1 MSVSRVSYTGR
12 WLQRIPPVSTRELI
26 PPASLIHFSTSLTNL
41 RLLWASSPS
50 FTKVCVS
57 ACEDWKTE
65 MWTPA
70 LMALGGRAGGEWGP
84 GPCKQEGSL
93 CVPLRPWETCP
104 LEPVSALASS
114 PSLLAQTCPQE
125 ASFTRCSDSPTLRGH
140 WL

>member
-57 ACEDWKTE
+57 ECEDWKTE

-70 LMALGGRAGGEWGP
+70 LMALGGRAGGEWDRDLANRKAASVSHCGL
-84 GPCKQEGSL
+84 GKHARSSL
-93 CVPLRPWETCP
+93 
-104 LEPVSALASS
+104 
-114 PSLLAQTCPQE
+114 
-125 ASFTRCSDSPTLRGH
+125 
-140 WL
+140 